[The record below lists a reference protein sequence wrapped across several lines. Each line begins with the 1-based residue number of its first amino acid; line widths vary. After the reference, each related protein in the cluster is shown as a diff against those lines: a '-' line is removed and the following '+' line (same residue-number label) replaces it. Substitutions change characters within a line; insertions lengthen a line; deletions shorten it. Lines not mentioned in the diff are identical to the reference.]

1 MPYGKDTYI
10 VSASDAGSGLNTSGD
25 MRMMAVGAAND
36 YCAKLGKKMR
46 PDQSSE
52 RGNNNWKHPP
62 FTREGSMNPIRCLI
76 AAAALALMPFAAHAQ
91 ADASI

>member
-1 MPYGKDTYI
+1 MRYLVLVLLLAGCVSVSEVMPYGKDTYI

-52 RGNNNWKHPP
+52 RANIMVG
-62 FTREGSMNPIRCLI
+62 
-76 AAAALALMPFAAHAQ
+76 
-91 ADASI
+91 ASSSLVFSCE